1 MDKAV
6 NAEKAAKDIAK
17 VAEEVRKIDDVQA
30 AFLAGHVRG
39 MMDALHMQAAGT
51 EQAEA

>member
-1 MDKAV
+1 MK
-6 NAEKAAKDIAK
+6 NAEKAAKDIEK

-39 MMDALHMQAAGT
+39 MVDAIKMQ
-51 EQAEA
+51 EQAEE